1 MRVPVALW
9 QLCEL
14 LYTYYLLTYV
24 ERLSWNAMPAR
35 YQLLPG
41 VCLSVTSPSFVEATG
56 RIEKIFD
63 TEVCLDLSYTLC
75 CKEFRVGT
83 LSPKLFLDRIACVA
97 GMTCRVDRIPA
108 CDGQTDGHLAIKC
121 HAVCM
126 HYI

>member
-1 MRVPVALW
+1 MLSDCLGTLCQRGISCCPV
-9 QLCEL
+9 
-14 LYTYYLLTYV
+14 
-24 ERLSWNAMPAR
+24 S
-35 YQLLPG
+35 

-83 LSPKLFLDRIACVA
+83 LSPKTFLDRIACVA

-126 HYI
+126 HYIYKSLFTENAVATQNTAAQA